1 MEVYGTSS
9 SRSRRDTHEE
19 SDMPRCPYDSVHL
32 GFNAHRGVCV
42 SHIAI
47 QTRNELEV
55 HFFLFLNGRARVL
68 PTLDAIYHIIILL
81 ESNICWIRDNDLTK
95 WFCPVA
101 TSSSSAAAA

>member
-1 MEVYGTSS
+1 MEPALRVAGGI
-9 SRSRRDTHEE
+9 DTHEE

-55 HFFLFLNGRARVL
+55 HFPPLFKR
-68 PTLDAIYHIIILL
+68 
-81 ESNICWIRDNDLTK
+81 
-95 WFCPVA
+95 
-101 TSSSSAAAA
+101 TSKSFAYS